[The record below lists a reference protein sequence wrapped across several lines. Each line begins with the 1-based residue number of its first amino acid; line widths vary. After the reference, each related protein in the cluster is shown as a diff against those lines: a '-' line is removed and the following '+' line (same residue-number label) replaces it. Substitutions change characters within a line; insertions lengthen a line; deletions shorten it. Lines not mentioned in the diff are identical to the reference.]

1 MHVTTKA
8 RLAVTAIAASAVSM
22 GVAAPSFAAAAPAP
36 ASAQAPAS
44 LGLISAALQISHD
57 SSSTNPLAT
66 AFTIHAG
73 DTDPGANL
81 TYTLDFGDNSKPVGG
96 PVTGHSG
103 EVTVLYT
110 YKAAGTYPV
119 KLTVSDGTD
128 SADSTQSYTVVP
140 PSTQTTVTATS
151 GSLAVSADLSKC
163 APVPGQTIARLTL
176 TWGDGSTLVIEN
188 PTAQD
193 LTTPVPHT
201 YPAAGVYS
209 VSTTVADQDKATAS
223 STQKITVGTPT
234 TGGPPAS
241 GGTTVS
247 RIAGADRYQTAIAI
261 SSKLAAGS
269 APAVVLAT
277 GDTFPDA
284 LAGVP
289 LAKQVGGPLLLTPT
303 AGPNAAVTAEI
314 KRVLKPGGTV
324 YVLGG
329 TSAVSQSVVAALGSV
344 HVTRIGGADRYQT
357 ALKIADQ
364 LGDPAKVVL
373 ATGADYAD
381 ALAAGPYASDVF
393 DADAAHP
400 AAILLTDGTQLP
412 PEVQAYLAK
421 AHAVAAVGGQ
431 AVTAARSAHV
441 TLAPGA
447 SLAGID
453 RYFTAAMV
461 AATFKGEKTAG
472 VATGENFADALT
484 GAAYLAQA
492 GGPLVLTP
500 THLLA
505 PATWAALQGIEA
517 SVGASGTVE
526 IFGGPV
532 AVSTTTVQAVTDA
545 VHGHMA

>member
-8 RLAVTAIAASAVSM
+8 RLAVAAVAASAVSM
-22 GVAAPSFAAAAPAP
+22 GVAAPSFAAVAPLL
-36 ASAQAPAS
+36 ASAPAPAS
-44 LGLISAALQISHD
+44 LGLISAGLQISHD
-57 SSSTNPLAT
+57 PNSTDPLAT
-66 AFTIHAG
+66 VFTIHAG
-73 DTDPGANL
+73 DSDSAAKL
-81 TYTLDFGDNSKPVGG
+81 SYTLDFGDNSKPVSG
-96 PVTGHSG
+96 PVTGHTG
-103 EVTVLYT
+103 EVMVGYT

-119 KLTVSDGTD
+119 KLSVSDGTD
-128 SADSTQSYTVVP
+128 SADSTQSYDAVP
-140 PSTQTTVTATS
+140 PSAQTTVTTTS
-151 GSLAVSADLSKC
+151 GSLAVSADFSKC

-176 TWGDGSTLVIEN
+176 NWGDGSTLVIEN

-201 YPAAGVYS
+201 YGAAGVYS
-209 VSTTVADQDKATAS
+209 VSTTVADQDKATAN
-223 STQKITVGTPT
+223 STQHVTVGNPTP
-234 TGGPPAS
+234 GGPPAS
-241 GGTTVS
+241 GGTAVS

-329 TSAVSQSVVAALGSV
+329 TNAVSQPVVAALGSV
-344 HVTRIGGADRYQT
+344 NVTRIGGADRYQT
-357 ALKIADQ
+357 ALKIADR
-364 LGDPAKVVL
+364 LGDPGNVVL

-393 DADAAHP
+393 GADAAHP
-400 AAILLTDGTQLP
+400 AAILLTDDTQLP
-412 PEVQAYLAK
+412 ADVKAYLAK

-431 AVTAARSAHV
+431 AVTAARTANV

-447 SLAGID
+447 SFRGYD

-461 AATFKGEKTAG
+461 AATFQGEKTAG

-484 GAAYLAQA
+484 GAAYLARV

-517 SVGASGTVE
+517 SVGASGTIEV
-526 IFGGPV
+526 FGGPV
-532 AVSTTTVQAVTDA
+532 AVSTATVETVIDA

>member
-8 RLAVTAIAASAVSM
+8 RLAVAAVAASAVSM
-22 GVAAPSFAAAAPAP
+22 GVAAPSFAAAAPLP
-36 ASAQAPAS
+36 ASASTPAS
-44 LGLISAALQISHD
+44 LGLISAALQIGHD
-57 SSSTNPLAT
+57 TSSTNPLAT
-66 AFTIHAG
+66 VFTVHAG
-73 DTDPGANL
+73 DTDPAAKL
-81 TYTLDFGDNSKPVGG
+81 TYTLDFGDNSKLVSG
-96 PVTGHSG
+96 PVTGHTG

-128 SADSTQSYTVVP
+128 SADATQSYTATIV
-140 PSTQTTVTATS
+140 SAQTTVTTTT

-163 APVPGQTIARLTL
+163 APAHGGTIAKLTL
-176 TWGDGSTLVIEN
+176 NWGDGSTLVIEN

-193 LTTPVPHT
+193 LATPVAHSYT
-201 YPAAGVYS
+201 AAGVYS
-209 VSTTVADQDKATAS
+209 VQTTVVDQDRASAT
-223 STQKITVGTPT
+223 STQQVTVGTPT
-234 TGGPPAS
+234 SGTP
-241 GGTTVS
+241 GGTAVS
-247 RIAGADRYQTAIAI
+247 RISGADRYQTAIAI

-277 GDTFPDA
+277 GGTFPDA

-329 TSAVSQSVVAALGSV
+329 TNAVSQSVVSALGSV
-344 HVTRIGGADRYQT
+344 NVTRIGGADRYQT
-357 ALKIADQ
+357 ALKIADR
-364 LGDPAKVVL
+364 LGDPGNVVL

-393 DADAAHP
+393 GADAAHP
-400 AAILLTDGTQLP
+400 AAILLTEGMQLP
-412 PEVQAYLAK
+412 ADVKTYLAK

-431 AVTAARSAHV
+431 AVTAARIAHV
-441 TLAPGA
+441 TVAPGA
-447 SLAGID
+447 SFPGFD
-453 RYFTAAMV
+453 RYFTAALV
-461 AATFKGEKTAG
+461 AATFKGEKAAG

-517 SVGASGTVE
+517 SVGPSGTVE
-526 IFGGPV
+526 VFGGPV
-532 AVSTTTVQAVTDA
+532 AVSSTTVQAVTDA

>member
-1 MHVTTKA
+1 MRVTTKA
-8 RLAVTAIAASAVSM
+8 RLAVAAVAASAVSM
-22 GVAAPSFAAAAPAP
+22 GVAAPSFAAAAPVPTAAP
-36 ASAQAPAS
+36 APAS
-44 LGLISAALQISHD
+44 LGLISATLQISHD
-57 SSSTNPLAT
+57 PNSTDPLAT
-66 AFTIHAG
+66 VFVIRAS
-73 DTDPGANL
+73 DTDSAANL
-81 TYTLDFGDNSKPVGG
+81 NYSLDFGDNSKPVSG
-96 PVTGHSG
+96 PVSGHAG
-103 EVTVLYT
+103 EVTVPYT

-119 KLTVSDGTD
+119 ILTVSDGTD
-128 SADSTQSYTVVP
+128 SANATQSYTVAP
-140 PSTQTTVTATS
+140 PSAQTTVTTTS

-163 APVPGQTIARLTL
+163 APVHGQTIAKLTL

-201 YPAAGVYS
+201 FTAAGVYS
-209 VSTTVADQDKATAS
+209 VQTTVADQDKATAA
-223 STQKITVGTPT
+223 STQQITVGTPT
-234 TGGPPAS
+234 SGTS
-241 GGTTVS
+241 GGTAVS
-247 RIAGADRYQTAIAI
+247 RIAGADRYKTAIAI

-277 GDTFPDA
+277 GESFPDA

-329 TSAVSQSVVAALGSV
+329 TNAVSQSVVAALGSV
-344 HVTRIGGADRYQT
+344 NVTRIGGADRYQT

-364 LGDPAKVVL
+364 LGDPGNVVL

-393 DADAAHP
+393 GADATHP
-400 AAILLTDGTQLP
+400 AAILLTDGPQLP
-412 PEVQAYLAK
+412 ADVKAYLAK

-431 AVTAARSAHV
+431 AVTAARTANV
-441 TLAPGA
+441 TVAPGA
-447 SLAGID
+447 SFRGYD

-484 GAAYLAQA
+484 GAAYLARA

-517 SVGASGTVE
+517 SVGAAGTVE
-526 IFGGPV
+526 VFGGPM
-532 AVSTTTVQAVTDA
+532 AVSTTTVETVVEA

>member
-8 RLAVTAIAASAVSM
+8 RLAVAAVAASAVSM

-36 ASAQAPAS
+36 TSSPAPAPAS
-44 LGLISAALQISHD
+44 LGLISAGLEINQD
-57 SSSTNPLAT
+57 SSSTDPLAT
-66 AFTIHAG
+66 VFVVHAG
-73 DTDPGANL
+73 DTDPAAKL
-81 TYTLDFGDNSKPVGG
+81 TYSLDFGDNSKPVSG
-96 PVTGHSG
+96 PVTGHFG
-103 EVTVLYT
+103 TVTVLYT

-128 SADSTQSYTVVP
+128 SAEVKKSYTAGQSVL
-140 PSTQTTVTATS
+140 TALTTVTTTP

-163 APVPGQTIARLTL
+163 APAHGQTISKVALN
-176 TWGDGSTLVIEN
+176 WGDGSSLVIEN

-193 LTTPVPHT
+193 LATPVAHT
-201 YPAAGVYS
+201 YAAAGVYS
-209 VSTTVADQDKATAS
+209 VQTKVVDQDNASAT
-223 STQKITVGTPT
+223 STQQITVGTPT
-234 TGGPPAS
+234 TS
-241 GGTTVS
+241 TGTAVS

-277 GDTFPDA
+277 GETFPDA

-289 LAKQVGGPLLLTPT
+289 LAKKVGGPLLLTPT
-303 AGPNAAVTAEI
+303 AGSNAAVTAEI

-329 TSAVSQSVVAALGSV
+329 TNAVSQSVVDALGSV
-344 HVTRIGGADRYQT
+344 NVTRIGGADRYQT

-364 LGDPAKVVL
+364 LGDPSHVVL

-381 ALAAGPYASDVF
+381 ALAAGPYAADVF
-393 DADAAHP
+393 GTDATHP
-400 AAILLTDGTQLP
+400 AAILLTDDTQLP
-412 PEVQAYLAK
+412 ADVKAYLAK
-421 AHAVAAVGGQ
+421 ANAVAAVGGQ
-431 AVTAARSAHV
+431 AVTAATTANV
-441 TLAPGA
+441 KLAPGA
-447 SLAGID
+447 TFRGYD

-461 AATFKGEKTAG
+461 SATFKGEKTAG

-517 SVGASGTVE
+517 SVGAAGTVE
-526 IFGGPV
+526 VFGGPV
-532 AVSTTTVQAVTDA
+532 AVSPNTVEAVIEA